1 MIRYGRFLGLFT
13 PRSARAKL
21 RAPKL
26 EGAES
31 LERRSMLS
39 ATFDT
44 GTGVLTLVGTESND
58 VIALNVVKQNGSIVT
73 GSVKVRGVAGVAK
86 DTVFANVNSVV
97 ISTLGGNDRVA
108 VASGLRNASGG
119 LLAVTVDAGRG
130 NDVVSGGDGDDTII
144 GGLGRDVL
152 KGGRGGDSVDGGDD
166 DDKVSGDDGDDVLLG
181 GSGRDDVRGGRGD
194 DSVYGNLGSDKLFG
208 EDGDDDLDGGVGD
221 DDLFGGRGNDDDV
234 DDDDSL
240 KDMSRRGDDS
250 GDNENDDEDENEDDD
265 DDDGDFD
272 DDDEGEDDDDGDDDD
287 DDGGADDDDDPVG
300 TPITFSDGNAG
311 TASLNGTSTS
321 KLNKVYY
328 SFTIAAASTLQVT
341 MQDVDSGRYADFEIE
356 RQGSGAEVEYELE
369 PSEGGPTSGTFSLPA
384 GTYSIRLQSPD
395 LVAVTYAVDLL
406 LAPVT

>member
-13 PRSARAKL
+13 PRSARTKIH
-21 RAPKL
+21 APRL

-44 GTGVLTLVGTESND
+44 GTGVLTLVGTEASD
-58 VIALNVVKQNGSIVT
+58 TIALNVVKQNGAIVN
-73 GSVKVRGVAGVAK
+73 GAVKVRGVAGVAK

-97 ISTLGGNDRVA
+97 ISSLGGSDRIA
-108 VASGLRNASGG
+108 IARGLKSVSGG
-119 LLAVTVDAGRG
+119 LLPVTVDAGSG
-130 NDVVSGGDGDDTII
+130 NDVVNGGDGDDTIF

-152 KGGRGGDSVDGGDD
+152 KGGRGDDSIDGGGD

-181 GSGRDDVRGGRGD
+181 GNGRDDVRGGKGN
-194 DSVYGNLGSDKLFG
+194 DSVYGDTGNDKLFG

-240 KDMSRRGDDS
+240 KDMSRSGDDS
-250 GDNENDDEDENEDDD
+250 GDNDNDDEDENEDDD

-272 DDDEGEDDDDGDDDD
+272 DDDEDDDD
-287 DDGGADDDDDPVG
+287 DDDDDDPVG

-311 TASLNGTSTS
+311 TASLTGTSTS
-321 KLNKVYY
+321 KRDKVYY
-328 SFTIAAASTLQVT
+328 SFTIAAPSTLQVA
-341 MQDVDSGRYADFEIE
+341 MQNVDSGRYADFEIE
-356 RQGSGAEVEYELE
+356 RQGRGAEVEYELE

-384 GTYSIRLQSPD
+384 GTYSIRLRSPD
-395 LVAVTYAVDLL
+395 LVAVSYAVDLL
-406 LAPVT
+406 LAPVA